1 MLSKIAFIAVYG
13 TSFGMI
19 LFAISVGLA
28 VTMGVMRVINLA
40 HGAFAATGAYLAV
53 GFMNNMAVPMPFAI
67 LIATVVVV
75 VISIPVELYLYRP
88 IYDRPELDQVVL
100 TVGLVFISIASLTVI
115 YGPDPVPSNLP
126 LWLTKN
132 VDLGIVQVQIYRL
145 AVIAIGFAIIGALWF
160 LLNRTSFGVQLRA
173 SVDNRA
179 MAQAIGINVSRI
191 FSSAFA
197 LGAGLAALGGAI
209 GFSVVPPEPTY
220 AFKYIVIIFFVVG
233 LAGEGKIMNCA
244 IVALAIGIIDT
255 AARLLTPQIGSY
267 VVYVL
272 AVGLMFYRSRTIYHA
287 T

>member
-1 MLSKIAFIAVYG
+1 
-13 TSFGMI
+13 
-19 LFAISVGLA
+19 
-28 VTMGVMRVINLA
+28 
-40 HGAFAATGAYLAV
+40 
-53 GFMNNMAVPMPFAI
+53 MNNMAVPMPFAI
-67 LIATVVVV
+67 LIATAVVV

-145 AVIAIGFAIIGALWF
+145 AVIAIGFATIGALWF

-173 SVDNRA
+173 SVDNRG
-179 MAQAIGINVSRI
+179 MAEAIGVNVSRV

>member
-67 LIATVVVV
+67 LIATAVVV

-145 AVIAIGFAIIGALWF
+145 AVIAIGFATIGALWF

-173 SVDNRA
+173 SVDNRG
-179 MAQAIGINVSRI
+179 MAEAIGINVSRV

-272 AVGLMFYRSRTIYHA
+272 AVGLMFYRSRAIYHA